1 MRDSFFILV
10 VSFLVAAAAGKPS
23 FTFRV
28 KDRSLSDMN
37 KVDLNNQNVWGRSK
51 NDATSSW
58 ETTSDTIEP
67 TSETDDDRIGLFAS
81 RREEARTLAESDA
94 EKSILTILEE
104 IRETKREMQREME
117 ELRAEASDFM
127 TV

>member
-58 ETTSDTIEP
+58 ETTTDTIEK
-67 TSETDDDRIGLFAS
+67 TSETDNNCIGLFAS
-81 RREEARTLAESDA
+81 
-94 EKSILTILEE
+94 
-104 IRETKREMQREME
+104 
-117 ELRAEASDFM
+117 
-127 TV
+127 